1 MKVNMEKVRAVSAKD
16 RRVSTAS
23 LLMASKFQ
31 NTEDKP
37 RNPEKAE
44 LLKKFEKKRNGF
56 KIGNI

>member
-16 RRVSTAS
+16 RRISTAGI
-23 LLMASKFQ
+23 LMACKFK
-31 NTEDKP
+31 NTEKKP

-44 LLKKFEKKRNGF
+44 LLRKFEKKRNGF